1 MRFLILIIFM
11 TSSLYAEDNFKS
23 EAIDQLKSVKKAFMQ
38 EMTSA
43 IAKSGPYG
51 AVDSC
56 HLKAPHLIENNYGGK
71 FIIRRASNKFRN
83 KDNKPPKWMKPILAK
98 YEGSDAEKP
107 VAAKV
112 YEVDNFKVYV
122 EPIYIKGICLQC
134 HGKPVDSV
142 QKKLDKLYP
151 KDLATGY
158 KLGEFRGVFYVKE
171 LKE

>member
-1 MRFLILIIFM
+1 MRFIILF
-11 TSSLYAEDNFKS
+11 LFLNYVHADDNFKA
-23 EAIDQLKSVKKAFMQ
+23 EAIEKLKSVKQSFMK

-51 AVDSC
+51 AVDTC

-71 FIIRRASNKFRN
+71 FIIRRASSKFRN
-83 KDNKPPKWMKPILAK
+83 KDNKPPKWIKPILEK
-98 YEGSDAEKP
+98 YEDSNAENP
-107 VAAKV
+107 VAANV
-112 YEVDNFKVYV
+112 YEADGSKVYV

-134 HGKPVDSV
+134 HGQPVESV
-142 QKKLDKLYP
+142 QKKLNKLYP

>member
-1 MRFLILIIFM
+1 MKYLFYTIIFM
-11 TSSLYAEDNFKS
+11 NLSFAQDSFKS
-23 EAIDQLKSVKKAFMQ
+23 EAIKSLKEVKKSFMQ

-71 FIIRRASNKFRN
+71 FIIRRASNKYRN
-83 KDNKPPKWMKPILAK
+83 KDNKPPKWIKPFLEK
-98 YEGSDAEKP
+98 YEGSNAENP
-107 VAAKV
+107 VAANV
-112 YEVDNFKVYV
+112 YEVDDFKVYI

-134 HGKPVDSV
+134 HGQPVESV
-142 QKKLDKLYP
+142 QKKLNKLYP
-151 KDLATGY
+151 KDMATGY

-171 LKE
+171 IKE